1 MKIYS
6 IQRNLR
12 WASRWVEI
20 PEEDHPDV
28 YERYR
33 QLSFLSELMY
43 IKACLGPIIAFCDS
57 ETAQIV
63 LFRDPWGGIGGIA
76 RM

>member
-6 IQRNLR
+6 IQRDGR
-12 WASRWVEI
+12 DRSIWMEI
-20 PEEDHPDV
+20 TEADHPDV